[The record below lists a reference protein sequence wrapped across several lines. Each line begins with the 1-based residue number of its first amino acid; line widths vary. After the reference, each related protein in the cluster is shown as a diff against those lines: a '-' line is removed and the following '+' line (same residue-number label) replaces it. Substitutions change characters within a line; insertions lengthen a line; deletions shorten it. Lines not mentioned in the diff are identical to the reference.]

1 MTESASELA
10 EGAESCSHRHQAKA
24 KAKGERF
31 GEGVGAGNLPVC
43 QKSCAKVCASTCSCV
58 RVFVV
63 FVGVCARAVRVFVV
77 FVDVCAR
84 AGVSCLLWWALGQEK
99 VFNKRTFSC

>member
-1 MTESASELA
+1 M
-10 EGAESCSHRHQAKA
+10 
-24 KAKGERF
+24 
-31 GEGVGAGNLPVC
+31 
-43 QKSCAKVCASTCSCV
+43 

-63 FVGVCARAVRVFVV
+63 FVDVCARAVRVFVV

-84 AGVSCLLWWALGQEK
+84 AGVSCLLWWALGQEN